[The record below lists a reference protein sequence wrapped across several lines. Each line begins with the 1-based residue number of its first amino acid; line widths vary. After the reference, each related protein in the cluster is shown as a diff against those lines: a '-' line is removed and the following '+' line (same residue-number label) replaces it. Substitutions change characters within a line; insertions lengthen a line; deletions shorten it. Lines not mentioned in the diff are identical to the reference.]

1 MPYQLRDQ
9 HGASRSVAY
18 LMMTAAPFIF
28 FTFIFEPGQP
38 LSHVVAVTW
47 TCIVLAAG
55 GVVCRWR
62 PDRLPRYFW
71 AIVPYFGIMVTTGMN
86 LVTEDASTGAQ
97 LFYLWPVLYSA
108 NFLSRRVIYLT
119 MVAVSAG
126 EAAVV
131 FPLLPVVGDAAEDWV
146 SLTVAMTLTAIIVGT
161 LRDRNERLRDVLET
175 QALADA
181 LTGLANRRS
190 FDAALARSVAW
201 AQRTGE
207 PIALLTLDVDHF
219 KKINDTWGHSVGDQA
234 LQLVAGALET
244 VARGDGDVVARLGGD
259 EFVVLLRADRMGARR
274 AADEI
279 REALDRAESLPGGPP
294 GLSIGVALLPDH
306 AGTAEELV
314 GASDAALYEA
324 KTGGRGRT
332 AIAHPPTQRH
342 NVEHLTRDVDAPR
355 STLTSPGPL
364 GP

>member
-1 MPYQLRDQ
+1 LTEEGTVPFQLRDQ

-18 LMMTAAPFIF
+18 LMMTASPFIF
-28 FTFIFEPGQP
+28 LTFIIEPHQP
-38 LSHVVAVTW
+38 LSHLLAIAFTCLALAICGIVARW
-47 TCIVLAAG
+47 LPDKLPPWFW
-55 GVVCRWR
+55 GV
-62 PDRLPRYFW
+62 
-71 AIVPYFGIMVTTGMN
+71 VPYFGVLVITGMN
-86 LVTEDASTGAQ
+86 LVTEDATTGAQ

-119 MVAVSAG
+119 LVSVSAC
-126 EAAVV
+126 EAVVV
-131 FPLLPVVGDAAEDWV
+131 FPLLPEVGDAIEDWL

-181 LTGLANRRS
+181 LTGVANRRS
-190 FDAALARSVAW
+190 FDVALTRSVAW
-201 AQRTGE
+201 SQHSDQ

-219 KKINDTWGHSVGDQA
+219 KKINDTWGHAVGDQA
-234 LQLVAGALET
+234 LQVVAGALET

-259 EFVVLLRADRMGARR
+259 EFVVLLRTDRTGARR

-279 REALDRAESLPGGPP
+279 RETLGQVASLPGGPP
-294 GLSIGVALLPDH
+294 ELSIGVAVLPDH
-306 AGTAEELV
+306 AGTAEELI

-332 AIAHPPTQRH
+332 AIAHPPSRRH
-342 NVEHLTRDVDAPR
+342 NVEQVTRDTGVAV
-355 STLTSPGPL
+355 SP
-364 GP
+364 